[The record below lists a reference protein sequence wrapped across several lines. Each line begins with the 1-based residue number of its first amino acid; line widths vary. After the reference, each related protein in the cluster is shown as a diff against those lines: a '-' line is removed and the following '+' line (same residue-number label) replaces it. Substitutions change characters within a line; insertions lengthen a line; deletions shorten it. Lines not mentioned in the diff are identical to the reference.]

1 MPTLLE
7 INGFKFFFYSNK
19 HEPKHIH
26 VMKGNKFAK
35 INLEDLQV

>member
-1 MPTLLE
+1 M
-7 INGFKFFFYSNK
+7 NGFKFFFYSNK